1 MGLDIYLIELSHTE
15 SDKNRFLHSEDSPEL
30 IKRFP
35 EMELVRLNRYQDEA
49 GSFEF
54 GFYYDELAYQRKG
67 VIKDFYQRYKH
78 TEFLFDRHEIDELFT
93 YISSDFKA
101 SFQTNFLSR
110 FSESDTI
117 LMIDR

>member
-1 MGLDIYLIELSHTE
+1 MGLDISLIRLRHKATDELC
-15 SDKNRFLHSEDSPEL
+15 FLHSEDSPEL
-30 IKRFP
+30 VKRFP
-35 EMELVRLNRYQDEA
+35 EMELVRLNRYQDET

-67 VIKDFYQRYKH
+67 VIKDFYQRYKE

-93 YISSDFKA
+93 YISSDYRD
-101 SFQTNFLSR
+101 SFQSDFVSR

-117 LMIDR
+117 LMIDG